1 MLVNQNRRKEWKVRQ
16 LFGILE
22 VDCVGLVIG
31 LGQENKT
38 LLGYLNKGI
47 VVVVVV
53 VEQSL
58 FLVYFQCNQKKYHWY
73 PCCGNLNGSKEIAEL
88 EMGSGTY
95 ARTGVHK
102 LGASQSVC
110 QKHLEEIGESA
121 S

>member
-1 MLVNQNRRKEWKVRQ
+1 MLMNQNHRKEWKARG

-38 LLGYLNKGI
+38 LLGYLNKGL
-47 VVVVVV
+47 VVV

-58 FLVYFQCNQKKYHWY
+58 FLVYFQCNQKKYYWY

-88 EMGSGTY
+88 EKGSGTY
-95 ARTGVHK
+95 PRTGVHK
-102 LGASQSVC
+102 LGASQSAC
-110 QKHLEEIGESA
+110 HKHLEEIGESA